1 MLRRI
6 FTFVGL
12 FVCIPLAGCAVVA
25 AGAAAAGTVAYIQGA
40 LEVDE
45 PHPID
50 KVYQATKMA
59 LAELRMMVTK
69 DQKEMNI
76 ARIEAR
82 DVEDKKAE
90 ITLSARNEGITRITI
105 RVGLFGDE
113 VRSRRIYM
121 RIHQHLRG
129 G

>member
-1 MLRRI
+1 MFRRI
-6 FTFVGL
+6 CAFLGL
-12 FVCIPLAGCAVVA
+12 SLCIPLTGCAVVA

-45 PHPID
+45 PHPMD

-59 LAELRMMVTK
+59 LADLRMMVTK
-69 DQKEMNI
+69 DQKEMYT

-90 ITLSARNEGITRITI
+90 ITLNARNEGITRITI
-105 RVGLFGDE
+105 RIGLFGDE

-121 RIHQHLRG
+121 RIHERLRG